1 MAGHLSVAERIA
13 IGFACAI
20 FTAIVFFIVPSLHKY
35 IMYEWESS
43 VREIQP
49 AAVRL
54 KGIMLHAGQEID
66 ARSFSGDVL
75 ILLSDRRFDEQF
87 RYVWRSR
94 FPM

>member
-54 KGIMLHAGQEID
+54 KGVMLQD
-66 ARSFSGDVL
+66 KRLMLARFLAMCSFCFQ
-75 ILLSDRRFDEQF
+75 I
-87 RYVWRSR
+87 
-94 FPM
+94 